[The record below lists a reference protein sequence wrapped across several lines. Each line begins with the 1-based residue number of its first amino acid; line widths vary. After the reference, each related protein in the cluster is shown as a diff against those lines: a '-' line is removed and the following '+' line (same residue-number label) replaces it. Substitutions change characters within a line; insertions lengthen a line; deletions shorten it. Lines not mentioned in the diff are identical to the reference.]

1 MKALAVFLTIF
12 MLLTGCSVSKKQETR
27 EYQLESK
34 RCGQTY
40 FQCTNTCGSKKIGF
54 ELCNA
59 KCIDQQNQC
68 LEFAER
74 LKVITQKD

>member
-40 FQCTNTCGSKKIGF
+40 FQCTNTCGSKK
-54 ELCNA
+54 LDLNYVM
-59 KCIDQQNQC
+59 QNV
-68 LEFAER
+68 LIN
-74 LKVITQKD
+74 KINV